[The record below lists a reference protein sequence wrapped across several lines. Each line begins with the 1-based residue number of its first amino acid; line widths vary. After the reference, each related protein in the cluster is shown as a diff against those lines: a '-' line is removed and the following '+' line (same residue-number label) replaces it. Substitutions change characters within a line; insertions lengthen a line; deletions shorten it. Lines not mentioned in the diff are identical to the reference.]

1 MSVTE
6 STRETGLDLSKD
18 NLLYTFDEVECMV
31 NQAKSHSAGTLYLT
45 KELSNFHTLNHS
57 NLVFVAPE
65 GEDYSLAVEYPAIG
79 VHAVCQ
85 EDTLWKRPCIY
96 CQICD
101 PQAEDSGEVNVI
113 CGDPSFDAFEQGEE
127 VEEEEEEEDDGS
139 IFEILFSPLDAA
151 KSTFSLVIQLLVD
164 AVFDGISRLQVMHP
178 DPVKEEEEDNMFMTA
193 NGLVSVE
200 DHVCNLFD
208 IAAVRFDGLLNT

>member
-6 STRETGLDLSKD
+6 STRETGLDLVKND
-18 NLLYTFDEVECMV
+18 LLYTFDGVECMV
-31 NQAKSHSAGTLYLT
+31 NQAQSHSAGTLYLT
-45 KELSNFHTLNHS
+45 KD

-65 GEDYSLAVEYPAIG
+65 GEDYSLAIEYPAIG

-113 CGDPSFDAFEQGEE
+113 CGDPSFDAFDQGEE

-139 IFEILFSPLDAA
+139 IFEVLFSPLETEKID
-151 KSTFSLVIQLLVD
+151 S
-164 AVFDGISRLQVMHP
+164 VFDGISRLQVMHP

-200 DHVCNLFD
+200 DHICSLFEK
-208 IAAVRFDGLLNT
+208 AAAEYEGKDQE

>member
-1 MSVTE
+1 MS
-6 STRETGLDLSKD
+6 
-18 NLLYTFDEVECMV
+18 N
-31 NQAKSHSAGTLYLT
+31 
-45 KELSNFHTLNHS
+45 S

-65 GEDYSLAVEYPAIG
+65 GEDYSLAIEYPAIG

-113 CGDPSFDAFEQGEE
+113 CGDPSFDAFDQGEE
-127 VEEEEEEEDDGS
+127 VEEGEEEEDDGS
-139 IFEILFSPLDAA
+139 IFEVLFSPLETE
-151 KSTFSLVIQLLVD
+151 KSRCNPTVLLLVD
-164 AVFDGISRLQVMHP
+164 SVFDGISRLQVMHP

-200 DHVCNLFD
+200 DHICSLFEK
-208 IAAVRFDGLLNT
+208 AAVRLAERFHV